1 MSSLFTTPV
10 MRAWLGTGLA
20 GALLLVACGGG
31 GDGPQISNISAANA
45 RYTGTVTLTVS
56 GARLDEGIAMSIEGP
71 CETLTTVLGGSSDT
85 RQFTCDVTAIGDFIA
100 TVARSDGGV
109 IGRLT
114 VNVPR
119 PRVEVTTNLGNFVV
133 ELDPEKAPATTVN
146 FLGYVN
152 ANFYTSVLVHGADP
166 ARGILA
172 GGYRTGLRAKLPEL
186 DAIRPGVEH
195 RPEEPAWHASP
206 WPAVEGQPN
215 SATHR
220 VVHQHG
226 RTTRASIGLTTRTR
240 AMPYSA
246 PWSAGSTV
254 VDSHQRRT
262 DQGGCGHRIVTNAP
276 VTVSPDVTDATQTR

>member
-1 MSSLFTTPV
+1 MSSLFTTPLT
-10 MRAWLGTGLA
+10 RAWLGTGLA

-100 TVARSDGGV
+100 TVARTDGGV

-133 ELDPEKAPATTVN
+133 ELDPEKAPATSVN

-172 GGYRTGLRAKLPEL
+172 GGYRTGLRAKTAGAGAFALESNNGLKNLRGTLAMYRDSAANSARAQWFINTADNPSFDRVDDANPGYAVFGTVVSGL
-186 DAIRPGVEH
+186 SVVDAI
-195 RPEEPAWHASP
+195 S
-206 WPAVEGQPN
+206 AVPTKVDA
-215 SATHR
+215 AT
-220 VVHQHG
+220 
-226 RTTRASIGLTTRTR
+226 GL
-240 AMPYSA
+240 
-246 PWSAGSTV
+246 
-254 VDSHQRRT
+254 
-262 DQGGCGHRIVTNAP
+262 TNAP
-276 VTVSPDVTDATQTR
+276 VTEVLITDATQTR